1 MTLLEQGAP
10 ESVEGR
16 GILVLETERL
26 VLRPPRFEDAAAIAA
41 LGTVASPRTPCGY
54 RTPTRSRTRKP
65 FSPPPMR
72 AAAPRSCF

>member
-41 LGTVASPRTPCGY
+41 LGNDRRFKPLADDARFC
-54 RTPTRSRTRKP
+54 RDLLRQSRG
-65 FSPPPMR
+65 
-72 AAAPRSCF
+72 AGL

>member
-41 LGTVASPRTPCGY
+41 LGNDRRIA
-54 RTPTRSRTRKP
+54 
-65 FSPPPMR
+65 
-72 AAAPRSCF
+72 